1 MSKRKKE
8 EDVVEKEKESVEQEK
23 ESTAVRRKLNLQGDA
38 SRCENSGENEV
49 VQVSFKFEKFFD
61 TFS

>member
-8 EDVVEKEKESVEQEK
+8 EDAVDKEKESVEQEK
-23 ESTAVRRKLNLQGDA
+23 ESAAVRRKLNLEGDA

-49 VQVSFKFEKFFD
+49 MQVSFKFKKFFD